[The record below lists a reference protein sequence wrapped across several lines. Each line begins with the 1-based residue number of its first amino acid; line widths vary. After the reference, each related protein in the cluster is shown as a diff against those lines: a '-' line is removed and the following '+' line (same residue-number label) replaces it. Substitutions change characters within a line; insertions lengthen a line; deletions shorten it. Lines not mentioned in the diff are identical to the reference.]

1 MAVID
6 QLKLTDTIGQ
16 MRDKINDIINIVNG
30 TQIKL
35 EKSDDP
41 TKYVILTYDGANI
54 IITDENDVVKTID
67 TTS

>member
-1 MAVID
+1 
-6 QLKLTDTIGQ
+6 

-41 TKYVILTYDGANI
+41 TKYVILTYDGTDI
-54 IITDENDVVKTID
+54 IITDENGAVKTI

>member
-1 MAVID
+1 MAVVD

-41 TKYVILTYDGANI
+41 TKYVILTYDGADI
-54 IITDENDVVKTID
+54 IITDENGAVKTI

>member
-35 EKSDDP
+35 EKSGDP
-41 TKYVILTYDGANI
+41 TKYVILTYDGTDI
-54 IITDENDVVKTID
+54 IITDENGAVKTI

>member
-41 TKYVILTYDGANI
+41 TKYVILTYDGTDI
-54 IITDENDVVKTID
+54 IITDENGAVNTI